1 MMYLKLTLALRQ
13 LTYLGYSLKIVRMNL
28 VKDKNYIKGLFV
40 LSVLLLLTITATL
53 AHSANTSNSKGT
65 RGPIKVVIIDPGHG
79 GKDSGAVGPSGLKE
93 KNITLAIAK
102 EMKRDLE
109 RNLDVKVLLTRK
121 RDKYLTLT
129 ERTDIANEVR
139 ADLFISLHINASRKS
154 RPDGVETYFLSFE
167 ATDDEARKLAALENG
182 DGVLSRKNRNE
193 MTSDL
198 ESILWDLT
206 QTATHHESSILAES
220 IQRSLGKMWR
230 GEKRGVKQA
239 PFRVLVGATMPA
251 VLVEMGFISNP
262 KEEELLKNKHT
273 HRRLAYAVTNGVI
286 DFEKLTRKSSK
297 RKQLKMGKSK

>member
-1 MMYLKLTLALRQ
+1 MDTKKLT
-13 LTYLGYSLKIVRMNL
+13 TYSK
-28 VKDKNYIKGLFV
+28 
-40 LSVLLLLTITATL
+40 VLLLLPIAL
-53 AHSANTSNSKGT
+53 LILSGSAHSAENLYSEQNGT
-65 RGPIKVVIIDPGHG
+65 HGPIKKIIIDPGHG

-93 KNITLAIAK
+93 KDITLAIAK

-109 RNLDVKVLLTRK
+109 RNLDVEVILTRSK
-121 RDKYLTLT
+121 DKYLTLT
-129 ERTDIANEVR
+129 ERTDIANLVR

-167 ATDDEARKLAALENG
+167 ATDAESRKLAAFENG
-182 DGVLSRKNRNE
+182 EGVLSRENRNQ
-193 MTSDL
+193 MSTDL

-206 QTATHHESSILAES
+206 QTATHHESSILAEN
-220 IQRSLGKMWR
+220 IQNSLGRMWR

-262 KEEELLKNKHT
+262 KEEALLKNRHT

-286 DFEKLTRKSSK
+286 DFEKQTRNNK
-297 RKQLKMGKSK
+297 RKERLKIGSAR